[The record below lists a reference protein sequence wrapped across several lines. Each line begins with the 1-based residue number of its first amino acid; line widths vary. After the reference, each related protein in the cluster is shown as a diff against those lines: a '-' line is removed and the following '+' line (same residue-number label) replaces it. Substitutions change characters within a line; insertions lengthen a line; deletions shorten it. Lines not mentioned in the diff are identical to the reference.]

1 MTSLVELLAEIQN
14 LNMWLKFYMHM
25 QADKE
30 GRDSYDPAR
39 PDTGESPPKGVC
51 VFGCVY
57 VCTQLKG
64 SCETDL
70 EAIKGDLASGNLI
83 QPAAAIVY
91 MKSPAAGDSSV

>member
-1 MTSLVELLAEIQN
+1 MWPSKFHVHMRAEKAESHVTPPDQTLGSLLLREC
-14 LNMWLKFYMHM
+14 
-25 QADKE
+25 
-30 GRDSYDPAR
+30 
-39 PDTGESPPKGVC
+39 VC
-51 VFGCVY
+51 VCVY